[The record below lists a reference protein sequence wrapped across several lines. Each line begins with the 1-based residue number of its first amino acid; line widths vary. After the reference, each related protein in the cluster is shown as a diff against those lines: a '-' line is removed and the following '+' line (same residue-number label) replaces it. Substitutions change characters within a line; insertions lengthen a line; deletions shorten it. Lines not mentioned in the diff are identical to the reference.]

1 MNNIKIP
8 YGVASYEEIRE
19 ENYFYID
26 KTKYIVELESFKNPV
41 FLRPRRF
48 GKTLL
53 CTTLSSYYDINKKHQ
68 FEELFGDTW
77 IGKNPTPLQGTY
89 MVLHLDFSIVYATVN
104 SAEVLA
110 RNFDR
115 VIRPYFTSFVDSEY
129 SEYFKNFS
137 YNDGDTTWDLLS
149 KITKFVKA
157 NNLPP
162 LYIIIDEYD
171 NFTNQLITT
180 NRDSLYMDI
189 LSGDGFLK
197 TFFKIIK
204 AGQAKRAIERVF
216 ITGVL
221 PITIDDL
228 TSGYNIAEVVTLEE
242 NLVSMLGFTH
252 VEAKQYL
259 TAIFEAN
266 HYDKEIMP
274 EIWQL
279 LINNYDGYRFLPDA
293 EPLFNA
299 TILTYFFKRYSL
311 NNAKI
316 PMELIDE
323 NLRTDVNWIK
333 RLVGGT
339 ENAREI
345 LFDLVNG
352 QEMSYTLGTLRS
364 KFNKEQFFDKDFYP
378 ISFYYLGMTTLA
390 DGFSMKLPNNTMV
403 SIFADYYNDV
413 CKLSSGKDVY
423 APLFKKFYNDFNI
436 EALFAGY
443 YEHYLGQFVG
453 QSFDKINETFVRNT
467 FYELCNRYITSYF
480 TIAIEQNYP
489 SGRSDF
495 EITGRDQT
503 AYFRHKH
510 IVEFKYTKG
519 EDWKK
524 VQAIEAPLQED
535 VEQLNAYAQ
544 DALKVHSS
552 YKIQKHIFYIA
563 GNKGFKH
570 FALND

>member
-1 MNNIKIP
+1 MSNIKIP
-8 YGVASYEEIRE
+8 YGVASYEQLRT

-26 KTKYIVELESFKNPV
+26 KTKYIAELESFLNPV

-53 CTTLSSYYDINKKHQ
+53 CTTLASYYDINQKHR

-77 IGKNPTPLQGTY
+77 IGKNPTSRQGKY

-104 SAEVLA
+104 SAEELA
-110 RNFDR
+110 KNFDD
-115 VIRPYFTSFVDSEY
+115 VMKPKIKGFVQTVY
-129 SEYFKNFS
+129 AAYFKDFVVEKDVTS
-137 YNDGDTTWDLLS
+137 WKLLS
-149 KITKFVKA
+149 QIIDYIQQKK
-157 NNLPP
+157 LPK

-171 NFTNQLITT
+171 NFTNQLITSH
-180 NRDSLYMDI
+180 RDSLYMDI

-204 AGQAKRAIERVF
+204 AGQAQRAIERVF

-252 VEAKQYL
+252 NEAMRYL

-299 TILTYFFKRYSL
+299 TILTYFFKRFSL

-352 QEMSYTLGTLRS
+352 QEMNYTLGTLRS
-364 KFNKEQFFDKDFYP
+364 KFNKEQFFNKDFYP

-413 CKLSSGKDVY
+413 CKLGYGKDIY
-423 APLFKKFYNDFNI
+423 APMFKKFYHDFNI

-489 SGRSDF
+489 SGRADF
-495 EITGRDQT
+495 EITGRAQT

-535 VEQLNAYAQ
+535 IDQLNGYAH
-544 DALKVHSS
+544 DALQILAS
-552 YKIQKHIFYIA
+552 YKIRKHIFYIA
-563 GNKGFKH
+563 GNKGFKY
-570 FALND
+570 FSLND